1 MLSIAPI
8 FSKVVAESLLS
19 LYPVFVKKIGLTIP
33 TQLWTR
39 LLAYVIISIFF
50 INKTFVLQSLTSYN
64 AILLALINLSHIYF
78 SYMGFTYLDSGV
90 SFTIFNTYP
99 FMILLM
105 SNAPWNNA
113 YLLALAGFAI
123 FAYENYIHSGD
134 EQKKEENEKIQEMID
149 EKNNNAW
156 HNPFI
161 FGVIMILLSAFTEAL
176 IYFLVKK
183 VKTTNNWDHVFISYF
198 LGALIMSIYMGYK
211 YYFNKEEGSHVSF
224 LDPLKG
230 SRMFAET
237 SRVKE
242 DFEINKDVTINNR
255 IIIALLLNGILGA
268 LGYYFRFYAAYRL
281 DSQIYAILSY
291 IGIIMAY
298 VYGIVLNN
306 EKLSIYKIIGTLFII
321 IANYMILRKK

>member
-1 MLSIAPI
+1 MSSIAPI

-33 TQLWTR
+33 IQLWTR
-39 LLAYVIISIFF
+39 LLAYVVISAFF
-50 INKTFVLQSLTSYN
+50 INKTFVLQSITSYN

-78 SYMGFTYLDSGV
+78 SYMGFKYLDSGV
-90 SFTIFNTYP
+90 SFSIFNTYP

-134 EQKKEENEKIQEMID
+134 AEYIQKEENIQHVKKDGKI
-149 EKNNNAW
+149 NNNW
-156 HNPFI
+156 HNSFI

-183 VKTTNNWDHVFISYF
+183 VKTTNNWNHVFISYF
-198 LGALIMSIYMGYK
+198 LGALIMSIYMGYT
-211 YYFNKEEGSHVSF
+211 YYFNKKDVSHVSHV
-224 LDPLKG
+224 
-230 SRMFAET
+230 SH
-237 SRVKE
+237 VKE
-242 DFEINKDVTINNR
+242 DFEINKDIGFNKR
-255 IIIALLLNGILGA
+255 ILIALLLNGILGA

-298 VYGIVLNN
+298 IYGIALNN
-306 EKLSIYKIIGTLFII
+306 EKLSIYKIVGTLFII

>member
-19 LYPVFVKKIGLTIP
+19 LYPVFVKKIGLNIP

-39 LLAYVIISIFF
+39 LLAYVIISAFF

-64 AILLALINLSHIYF
+64 AIILALINLSHIYF
-78 SYMGFTYLDSGV
+78 SYMGFKYLDSGV

-134 EQKKEENEKIQEMID
+134 SEQVEHIQED
-149 EKNNNAW
+149 KEKEVEKEGLKW
-156 HNPFI
+156 HSPFI

-183 VKTTNNWDHVFISYF
+183 VKTTNSWDHVFISYF
-198 LGALIMSIYMGYK
+198 LGALIMSIYMGYQ
-211 YYFNKEEGSHVSF
+211 YYFNKEEGSH
-224 LDPLKG
+224 
-230 SRMFAET
+230 
-237 SRVKE
+237 VKE

-306 EKLSIYKIIGTLFII
+306 EKLSIYKIVGTICII
-321 IANYMILRKK
+321 VANYMILRKK

>member
-1 MLSIAPI
+1 MSILPI
-8 FSKVVAESLLS
+8 FSKVAAESLLS

-39 LLAYVIISIFF
+39 LLAYVIISAFF
-50 INKTFVLQSLTSYN
+50 INKTFVYQSLTSYN
-64 AILLALINLSHIYF
+64 ALLLGFINLSHVYF
-78 SYMGFTYLDSGV
+78 SYMGFKYLDSGV

-113 YLLALAGFAI
+113 YLLALTGFAI
-123 FAYENYIHSGD
+123 FAYENYIHDGEEVEKED
-134 EQKKEENEKIQEMID
+134 KIKKNKIEEVDKGL
-149 EKNNNAW
+149 KW
-156 HNPFI
+156 HSPFI
-161 FGVIMILLSAFTEAL
+161 FGVLMILLSAFTEAL

-211 YYFNKEEGSHVSF
+211 YYFNKE
-224 LDPLKG
+224 D
-230 SRMFAET
+230 
-237 SRVKE
+237 KE
-242 DFEINKDVTINNR
+242 DFELNKDIGFNKR
-255 IIIALLLNGILGA
+255 IMIALLLNGILGA
-268 LGYYFRFYAAYRL
+268 FGYYFRFYAAYRL

-298 VYGIVLNN
+298 VYGIALNN
-306 EKLSIYKIIGTLFII
+306 EKLSIYKIIGTICII
-321 IANYMILRKK
+321 VANYMILQKK

>member
-1 MLSIAPI
+1 MISSIAPI

-19 LYPVFVKKIGLTIP
+19 LYPVFVKKIGLNIP

-39 LLAYVIISIFF
+39 LLAYVIISAFF

-64 AILLALINLSHIYF
+64 AIILALVNLSHIYF
-78 SYMGFTYLDSGV
+78 SYMGFKYLDSGV

-105 SNAPWNNA
+105 SNVPWNNA

-123 FAYENYIHSGD
+123 FAYENYIHSG
-134 EQKKEENEKIQEMID
+134 EVENLQKEEEIQHVKNGKKKD
-149 EKNNNAW
+149 EKNNDTW

-176 IYFLVKK
+176 IYFLVKR

-198 LGALIMSIYMGYK
+198 LGALIMSIYMGYT
-211 YYFNKEEGSHVSF
+211 YYFNKEVSH
-224 LDPLKG
+224 
-230 SRMFAET
+230 
-237 SRVKE
+237 VKE
-242 DFEINKDVTINNR
+242 DFEIQKEVTINNR

-268 LGYYFRFYAAYRL
+268 FGYYFRFYAAYRL

-321 IANYMILRKK
+321 VANYMILRKK

>member
-19 LYPVFVKKIGLTIP
+19 LYPIFVKKIGLNIP

-39 LLAYVIISIFF
+39 LLAYVIISAFF

-64 AILLALINLSHIYF
+64 ALLLGLINLSHIYF
-78 SYMGFTYLDSGV
+78 SYMGFKYLDSGV

-105 SNAPWNNA
+105 AGAPWNNA
-113 YLLALAGFAI
+113 YLLALTGFAI

-134 EQKKEENEKIQEMID
+134 VENLQKKDKKEEEKEEEIQHVKKD
-149 EKNNNAW
+149 KNMQW

-211 YYFNKEEGSHVSF
+211 YYFNKGSH
-224 LDPLKG
+224 
-230 SRMFAET
+230 
-237 SRVKE
+237 VKE
-242 DFEINKDVTINNR
+242 DFEIHKDVTINNR
-255 IIIALLLNGILGA
+255 IFIALLLNGILGA

-298 VYGIVLNN
+298 VYGIILNN
-306 EKLSIYKIIGTLFII
+306 EKLSIYKIVGTICII
-321 IANYMILRKK
+321 VANYMILHKK